1 MDVKGPPQAVPPFT
15 FPPQYE
21 LPLAP
26 SAAAPREVRF
36 LLGEDLALFQK
47 GMNLEIRI
55 VLASRAGRYRTH
67 ALAALMGLWSRS
79 FANRADACSLIVR
92 GGYVSS
98 IPLLRTACDGIGAQ
112 RGLTSGGMDEF
123 TAWLAA
129 MGQSREHT
137 ALDVGLGRYRAG
149 SVLATDERLGNLY
162 RAVTDLSMTHFGSTL
177 LQVGPESDLERI
189 SIAFA
194 DSSFHLGWAQLLTG
208 WLLVLVQAQL
218 ETALAAGNVFAVPP
232 EAKGE
237 LSGLSSE
244 IEKTLAKADRCRMEE
259 LEGGRYLLHNFR
271 RQPGGAPRRL
281 LL

>member
-1 MDVKGPPQAVPPFT
+1 MVSEGPLQRVPPFT
-15 FPPQYE
+15 FPPHYE
-21 LPLAP
+21 LPLGP
-26 SAAAPREVRF
+26 SAGAPREVRF
-36 LLGEDLALFQK
+36 LLGDDLALFET

-55 VLASRAGRYRTH
+55 VMASRAGRYRTH
-67 ALAALMGLWSRS
+67 ALAALLGLWSRS
-79 FANRADACSLIVR
+79 FAYRADACSLIVR
-92 GGYVSS
+92 GGYASS
-98 IPLLRTACDGIGAQ
+98 IPLLRTACDCVGAQ
-112 RGLTSGGMDEF
+112 RGLASGDLDEF

-129 MGQSREHT
+129 MGQSREHA

-149 SVLATDERLGNLY
+149 SALATDERLGSLY
-162 RAVTDLSMTHFGSTL
+162 RAATDLSMTHFGSTL
-177 LQVGPESDLERI
+177 LQVAPESDLERV

-208 WLLVLVQAQL
+208 WLLVLVQVQV

-232 EAKGE
+232 DAQDE

-244 IEKTLAKADRCRMEE
+244 IEKTLTKTDRCRMEE
-259 LEGGRYLLHNFR
+259 SAAGRYLLHNFR